1 MNRNTQKKIQEM
13 IRMIKEGK
21 MFLDLPED
29 WKKIIRTLKD
39 GPASREEIV
48 KRSGVDEKKATKII
62 KAMKDLAI
70 VDKGPDWIITL
81 RDKK

>member
-1 MNRNTQKKIQEM
+1 
-13 IRMIKEGK
+13 MIKNNK

-29 WKKIIRTLKD
+29 WKKIIRILKD

-48 KRSGVDEKKATKII
+48 KQAGISKEKATAII
-62 KAMKDLAI
+62 KAMKDLAM

-81 RDKK
+81 RDRK

>member
-1 MNRNTQKKIQEM
+1 
-13 IRMIKEGK
+13 MIKNNK

-29 WKKIIRTLKD
+29 WKKIIRILKD

-48 KRSGVDEKKATKII
+48 KQAGIIKEKATAII
-62 KAMKDLAI
+62 KAMKDLAM

>member
-1 MNRNTQKKIQEM
+1 MIQ
-13 IRMIKEGK
+13 MIKDNR

-29 WKKIIRTLKD
+29 WKKIIRILKD

-62 KAMKDLAI
+62 KAMRDLAM
-70 VDKGPDWIITL
+70 VDKGPDWVVTL